1 MEKKVSIRIYERDEE
16 KCRAALDEK
25 RMKMENKK
33 REYGRKSD

>member
-33 REYGRKSD
+33 KRIWKKE